1 MSLHIQIVSI
11 GQKKEIE
18 PMMLFYREKKKF
30 FKENAFKERVHKVQ
44 RNEITMLGLVV
55 WSSHFV
61 ELFLKCFD
69 SKRGVHVVVHGL
81 CIRWKWRLG
90 DKTKNASSL
99 SLPTQKYCNLEL
111 YIISHIMV

>member
-55 WSSHFV
+55 
-61 ELFLKCFD
+61 
-69 SKRGVHVVVHGL
+69 
-81 CIRWKWRLG
+81 
-90 DKTKNASSL
+90 
-99 SLPTQKYCNLEL
+99 
-111 YIISHIMV
+111 